1 METLLPIALNAFLV
15 QNVILSQFFGICPFI
30 GVSKKTESALGMGL
44 AVTFIMVV
52 STIISWG
59 INQHILVRY
68 EMTYMRTITFILVI
82 SSLVQ
87 FVEMVIK
94 KYSPSLYQLLGVYLP
109 LITTNCAVLGIAV
122 LAIDNQ
128 YDLIESIIFSLFS
141 ALGFTFVIYLFSMI
155 REQLEQVP
163 IPKCFKGVPIA
174 LITASIMSIIFMGF
188 GGIV

>member
-155 REQLEQVP
+155 REQLEQAP

>member
-82 SSLVQ
+82 SSMVQ

-155 REQLEQVP
+155 REQLEQAP

>member
-1 METLLPIALNAFLV
+1 METLIPIALNAFLV

-128 YDLIESIIFSLFS
+128 YGLIESIIFSLFS

-155 REQLEQVP
+155 REQLEQAP

>member
-128 YDLIESIIFSLFS
+128 YGLIESIIFSLFS

-155 REQLEQVP
+155 REQLEQAP